1 VSYTRHHAAR
11 SAIRSLTLP
20 PYATSLTAVAAG
32 QGDYLVTTVP
42 ALVTKYFFTSDALAA
57 AEEVGNIETPEG
69 DAEEM
74 QE

>member
-1 VSYTRHHAAR
+1 
-11 SAIRSLTLP
+11 
-20 PYATSLTAVAAG
+20 VAAG

-42 ALVTKYFFTSDALAA
+42 ALVAKYFFTSDALAA